1 MSSDPIARVRA
12 LFEKAQAVEPHDATA
27 MTLATADERGRPS
40 ARLLLLK
47 GVDERGFLF
56 FTNRES
62 RKGRELAANPFAALV
77 IHWPAS
83 QQQVRVEGYVERAS
97 EAESDA
103 YFESRSRESKLG
115 AWASRQSL
123 PLASREELEGRM
135 HELAERWPGA
145 VPRPPHWGGYRVVPQ
160 RIELWFAGAARLH
173 DRFLYERD
181 GEGWTMTR
189 LNP

>member
-40 ARLLLLK
+40 ARLVLLK

-62 RKGRELAANPFAALV
+62 RKGRELEVNPFAALA

-83 QQQVRVEGYVERAS
+83 QQQVRVEGRVERADD
-97 EAESDA
+97 AESDA
-103 YFESRSRESKLG
+103 YFESRPRESKLG
-115 AWASRQSL
+115 AWASQQSR
-123 PLASREELEGRM
+123 PLASREELERRAR
-135 HELAERWPGA
+135 ELAERWPGT
-145 VPRPPHWGGYRVVPQ
+145 VPRPPHWGGYRVVPE

-181 GEGWTMTR
+181 GEGWTTTR